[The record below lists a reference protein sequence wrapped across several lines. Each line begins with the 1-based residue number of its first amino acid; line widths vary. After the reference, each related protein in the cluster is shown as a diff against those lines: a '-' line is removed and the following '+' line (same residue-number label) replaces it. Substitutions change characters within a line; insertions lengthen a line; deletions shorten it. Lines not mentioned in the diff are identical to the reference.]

1 MIKLSNEHIDNFVSA
16 SYKKIK
22 SSASDV
28 AHQTNINN
36 SPATAVTTDTEI
48 SETSTTGNT
57 DSSFLLIDTSI
68 LKDIINCIGICPS
81 WQSKSIPNIDQI
93 NYLPV
98 TLLCTTCNW
107 TTKYYTSRKVKSNS
121 KVNSCCEV
129 NVRAVMAMKDVGC
142 GHAALEKLCG
152 FLNLPEH
159 PMELQ
164 SVTYRRAL
172 LMHTII

>member
-36 SPATAVTTDTEI
+36 NSPATAVITDTEI
-48 SETSTTGNT
+48 SKTSVTGNT

-81 WQSKSIPNIDQI
+81 
-93 NYLPV
+93 
-98 TLLCTTCNW
+98 
-107 TTKYYTSRKVKSNS
+107 
-121 KVNSCCEV
+121 
-129 NVRAVMAMKDVGC
+129 
-142 GHAALEKLCG
+142 
-152 FLNLPEH
+152 
-159 PMELQ
+159 
-164 SVTYRRAL
+164 
-172 LMHTII
+172 